1 MNGEMI
7 APPSRRDA
15 RLGRAGA
22 VANGWV
28 RGANGRWSGCA
39 LLGTLA
45 VALLLGGCGG
55 SGSEGPSATPLA
67 SSSAPAVP
75 SPSAGGSSAGP
86 SVAPSVAPSVG
97 ATDGPRGSA
106 RSWSSQPASGSPRQ
120 TTPVRLVSIRSA
132 PNVDNGV
139 RYERLVL
146 EFADGA
152 PGYQARYVRSVLRP
166 GSGAPLP
173 LAGQA
178 AFEVVLTSAA
188 AHDDGGTSTLRTPP
202 DGHGQSGLISY
213 AIAGDFEGTVH
224 IGVGLAR
231 VSGFRVLQLTD
242 PHRLAIDFL
251 V

>member
-1 MNGEMI
+1 M
-7 APPSRRDA
+7 A
-15 RLGRAGA
+15 
-22 VANGWV
+22 
-28 RGANGRWSGCA
+28 
-39 LLGTLA
+39 
-45 VALLLGGCGG
+45 
-55 SGSEGPSATPLA
+55 
-67 SSSAPAVP
+67 
-75 SPSAGGSSAGP
+75 SPSAAGPSAGP
-86 SVAPSVAPSVG
+86 SAAASTG
-97 ATDGPRGSA
+97 ATDGPRDSA

-120 TTPVRLVSIRSA
+120 PAPVRLVSIRSA

-152 PGYQARYVRSVLRP
+152 PGYQAQYVRSVMRP

-178 AFEVVLTSAA
+178 AFEVVLTSAT
-188 AHDDGGTSTLRTPP
+188 AHDDGGASTLRTPP

-224 IGVGLAR
+224 IGVGLTR
-231 VSGFRVLQLTD
+231 VSGFRVIQLSD
-242 PHRLAIDFL
+242 PNRLAIDFL